1 MQQLLGPN
9 GTPISSKNFKKA
21 DAPRSLGEGPG
32 QWAGRD
38 VEFFTL
44 PGGATVQFNLNNLT
58 LSDYRSM
65 RDHYQVNASQSVLAF
80 MIHQADWSIECED
93 KKIADHCTANMTEIW
108 TRLVRAVSQ
117 SYWAGFSPNALE
129 WTNDMNNR
137 TLQLTK
143 IKDLVPEECKVNW
156 KTLEVDVPDVPI
168 ETVTGAGTPI
178 RRNDTTA
185 KVRIYNGIVQQGWP
199 RPIPVEN
206 TFWYPL
212 LMENGNFYGRKL
224 LRSAFTPWFFSILIH
239 LFSNRYFERF
249 GEPVPV
255 GRAPY
260 EDEVNVN
267 GVQTKG
273 NVLMETVLTQLR
285 NRSVVVL
292 PNDRTTFGDT
302 STSYPDYDIQYLESQ
317 MRGADFERYLT
328 RLDEE
333 ISLSQFT
340 PLLILRTSDVGSYN
354 LGITHMQVY
363 LWMLNALL
371 GDKKEYIDRYILSPM
386 VNYNFS
392 EKAPRA
398 KIKFRKL
405 GKESAEM
412 VRAVM
417 TELVRGGKAAPD
429 LEELGQM
436 SGLTL
441 KEIQQVTEPPV
452 DDPTQDKRG
461 PRQKAKMPKGADKS
475 RSTGKEISARISGQV
490 VKAFREGTFGVSFI
504 PRMGYRRQ
512 MEEALRDDH
521 GTRAIA
527 LVNDM
532 YRRMDAWLADV
543 LALGKEDY
551 RTPEEFMGLFDRMLE
566 SELEVIDDQG

>member
-1 MQQLLGPN
+1 MPILGPN
-9 GTPISSKNFKKA
+9 GAPISSKQFKKA

-44 PGGATVQFNLNNLT
+44 PGGATVQFDLSRLT
-58 LSDYRSM
+58 LADYRSM

-80 MIHQADWSIECED
+80 MIHQADWTIECED
-93 KKIADHCTANMTEIW
+93 KKIASHCAENLTEIW

-117 SYWAGFSPNALE
+117 SYWAGFSPTSLQWE
-129 WTNDMNNR
+129 NDLNNR

-143 IKDLVPEECKVNW
+143 IKDLIPEECRVNW
-156 KTLEVDVPDVPI
+156 KTIEVDVPDVPI

-178 RRNDTTA
+178 KRNATTA
-185 KVRIYNGIVQQGWP
+185 RVRTYNGIIQQGWP
-199 RPIPVEN
+199 RAIPVEN

-212 LMENGNFYGRKL
+212 LMENGNYYGRKL
-224 LRSAFTPWFFSILIH
+224 LRSAFTPWFFSTLIH

-260 EDEVNVN
+260 EDEVQLDGKSV
-267 GVQTKG
+267 KG
-273 NVLMETVLTQLR
+273 NELMQTVLTQLR

-292 PNDRTTFGDT
+292 PNDRSTFGDT
-302 STSYPDYDIQYLESQ
+302 NTSYPDYDIEYLESQ

-354 LGITHMQVY
+354 LGIGHMQVY

-417 TELVRGGKAAPD
+417 TELIRGGTAKPN

-436 SGLTL
+436 SGLSLT
-441 KEIQQVTEPPV
+441 EIQQVTEPPE
-452 DDPTQDKRG
+452 DPTEDKRG
-461 PRQKAKMPKGADKS
+461 ARGKPKTPKGVEKS
-475 RSTGKEISARISGQV
+475 RSTGKDISARISGQV
-490 VKAFREGTFGVSFI
+490 IKAFREGTFGVSFT
-504 PRMGYRRQ
+504 PRMGYHRQ
-512 MEEALRDDH
+512 MEEALRIDH
-521 GTRAIA
+521 GAQAIG
-527 LVNDM
+527 LVSNL
-532 YRRMDAWLADV
+532 YSRMDAWLADV
-543 LALGKEDY
+543 LAHGKEDY
-551 RTPEEFMGLFDRMLE
+551 NTPEEFMGLFDKVLE
-566 SELEVIDDQG
+566 YQLEVIDEQR